1 VSTFLRMIL
10 THEPSSNLK
19 REISIIAGPSST
31 DLATRIARD
40 LDAELIPVDVRIF
53 ADGESKIKTGKS
65 GKKCCIIV
73 QSTYPPTD
81 RHLLQALMM
90 IKNCTDCKALNVY
103 TVIPYMAYARQDKVF
118 LEGEVISIALVAKL
132 LEAVGTKQVITVDI
146 HSSLALSHFTIN
158 VHNISS
164 IPILANYVANQM
176 KLTKPI
182 VVSPDSG
189 GIARAREFAKIL
201 RVDLMALKKSRNRDT
216 GEVHIDERLD
226 SSIMDRDIL
235 LIDDMISSGDSM
247 VNACRALKKN
257 ECGKVYA
264 LCTHALLIG
273 DAIQRIKAAGIED
286 IIATNSIPT
295 KFAKI
300 DLSQIIS
307 ENLRNLVESH

>member
-1 VSTFLRMIL
+1 MIT
-10 THEPSSNLK
+10 THEPSYNLNG
-19 REISIIAGPSST
+19 EISIIAGPSST

-53 ADGESKIKTGKS
+53 TDGESKIKIGKS
-65 GKKCCIIV
+65 GKKKCCIIV

-90 IKNCTDCKALNVY
+90 IKNCTDCKAVNVY

-164 IPILANYVANQM
+164 IPILADYASNQM

-201 RVDLMALKKSRNRDT
+201 KVDLMALKKSRNRDT

-235 LIDDMISSGDSM
+235 LIDDMISSGDSI
-247 VNACRALKKN
+247 VSACRALKKN

-264 LCTHALLIG
+264 LCTHALLVG
-273 DAIQRIKAAGIED
+273 NAIQRIKAAGIED

-295 KFAKI
+295 EFAKV

-307 ENLRNLVESH
+307 ENIRNLVQSH

>member
-1 VSTFLRMIL
+1 MIL
-10 THEPSSNLK
+10 THEPSYNLK
-19 REISIIAGPSST
+19 GEISVIAGPSST

-53 ADGESKIKTGKS
+53 ADGESKIKLGKL

-90 IKNCTDCKALNVY
+90 VKNCTDCKAVNVY

-118 LEGEVISIALVAKL
+118 LEGEVISIALVAQL

-164 IPILANYVANQM
+164 IPILANYAINQM

-182 VVSPDSG
+182 VVSPDFG
-189 GIARAREFAKIL
+189 GITRAREFAKIL
-201 RVDLMALKKSRNRDT
+201 KVDLVTLKKSRNRDT
-216 GEVHIDERLD
+216 GEVQIDERLD

-257 ECGKVYA
+257 ECGKIYA
-264 LCTHALLIG
+264 LCTHALLVG
-273 DAIQRIKAAGIED
+273 DAIQRIKAAGIEE

-295 KFAKI
+295 EFAKV

>member
-1 VSTFLRMIL
+1 MIT
-10 THEPSSNLK
+10 THEPSYNLNG
-19 REISIIAGPSST
+19 EISIIAGPSST
-31 DLATRIARD
+31 DLAARIARD

-53 ADGESKIKTGKS
+53 ADGESKIKVGKS

-90 IKNCTDCKALNVY
+90 IKNCTDCKAVNVY

-146 HSSLALSHFTIN
+146 HSSLALSHFTVN

-164 IPILANYVANQM
+164 IPILADYAANQM

-201 RVDLMALKKSRNRDT
+201 KVDLIALKKSRNRDT

-235 LIDDMISSGDSM
+235 LIDDMISSGDSI

-264 LCTHALLIG
+264 LCTHALLVG
-273 DAIQRIKAAGIED
+273 NAIQRIKAAGIED

-295 KFAKI
+295 EFAKV
-300 DLSQIIS
+300 DLSQTIS
-307 ENLRNLVESH
+307 ENLRNLVQSH

>member
-1 VSTFLRMIL
+1 MIT
-10 THEPSSNLK
+10 THGPSCNLNG
-19 REISIIAGPSST
+19 EISIIAGPSST

-53 ADGESKIKTGKS
+53 TDGESKIKIGKS

-90 IKNCTDCKALNVY
+90 IKNCTDCKAVNVY

-164 IPILANYVANQM
+164 IPILADYAANQM

-201 RVDLMALKKSRNRDT
+201 KVDLMALKKSRNRDT

-226 SSIMDRDIL
+226 SSIMDRDVL
-235 LIDDMISSGDSM
+235 LIDDMISSGDSI

-257 ECGKVYA
+257 KCGKVYA
-264 LCTHALLIG
+264 LCTHALLVG
-273 DAIQRIKAAGIED
+273 NAIQRIKAAGIED

-295 KFAKI
+295 EFAKV

-307 ENLRNLVESH
+307 ENLRNLVQSH